1 MTNKSRYT
9 IAFAAAAM
17 LAGCNLDKTN
27 PNAPSQG
34 TILTSR
40 DGIVALAVGLQGRYA
55 TGMAYFIYPSGLI
68 SDELGTP
75 IAALQSYKDA
85 EVGAL
90 ADTYGVVEDPWT
102 THYQTI
108 KSADDLIANA
118 PGVELGP
125 ETLSGILSISYLL
138 KAASLG
144 ELIQQYQKIIIN
156 PQDASPTFVDRPT
169 ALTAVLALLDSAL
182 TQNSRFTTR
191 TEFDGS
197 IKAAGFNVRNTIL
210 AMQAR
215 YYRLANNWPA
225 ALAAASAADTSVVS
239 FMNFSDAAINPVFD
253 LSSRSSYVRPR
264 DTVRVIAEPGDAR
277 IAYFIT
283 GATVTGTVRPIR
295 SFANFS
301 ATTSPIPFYYPG
313 ELMLIKAEA
322 WANTGQLA
330 LAAAQVNYVRTRCG
344 GTANQP
350 KACLPALPAASLTT
364 KEQII
369 AEIYKQRKFELYATG
384 LRWEDVRR
392 QGLVAASSPFAK
404 LCWLLYPNSERAT
417 NPNVPPNP
425 TDPPATFS
433 SCSV

>member
-156 PQDASPTFVDRPT
+156 PRASTQTFVDRAT
-169 ALTAVLALLDSAL
+169 ALPAILALLDIAL
-182 TQNSRFTTR
+182 TESDRFATR
-191 TEFDGS
+191 AEFNGS
-197 IKAAGFNVRNTIL
+197 IKAAGLNVKNTIL

-215 YYRLANNWPA
+215 YQRLANNWPA
-225 ALAAASAADTSVVS
+225 ALAAANAVDTSVVS
-239 FMNFSDAAINPVFD
+239 FMNFSDQAINPVFD
-253 LSSRSSYVRPR
+253 LSSRSSYIRPR

-277 IAYFIT
+277 IAFNIT
-283 GATVTGTVRPIR
+283 GPTVAGTVRPIR
-295 SFANFS
+295 SFAQYP
-301 ATTSPIPFYYPG
+301 ATTSPIAFYWPG
-313 ELMLIKAEA
+313 EIMLIKAEA
-322 WANTGQLA
+322 WANTNQLA
-330 LAAAQVNYVRTRCG
+330 LAAQMVNYVRTRCG
-344 GTANQP
+344 GAANQP
-350 KACLPALPAASLTT
+350 KACLPALPASALET
-364 KEQII
+364 KDQII
-369 AEIYKQRKFELYATG
+369 AEIYKQRKFELFGTG

-392 QGLVAASSPFAK
+392 LGLVSATSPFAK
-404 LCWLLYPNSERAT
+404 RCWLLYPNSERNT
-417 NPNVPPNP
+417 EPNVPANP
-425 TDPPATFS
+425 SDPPASLS
-433 SCSV
+433 SCL